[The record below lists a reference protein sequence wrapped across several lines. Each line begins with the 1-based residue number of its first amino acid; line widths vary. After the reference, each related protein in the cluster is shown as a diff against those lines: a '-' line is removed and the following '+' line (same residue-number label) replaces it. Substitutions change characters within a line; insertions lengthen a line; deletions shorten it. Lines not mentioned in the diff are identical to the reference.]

1 MPRRY
6 ADRVDTPTGPDIV
19 GAARTA
25 AERRLA
31 HAMPQRWRHVR
42 AVGQKAERIGQAFSA
57 PDAATLAAAAW
68 LHDIGYAGDL
78 VDTGFHPL
86 DGARW
91 LRSHGVDPRIA
102 ALVANH
108 SCALIE
114 ASERGLHRTLAD
126 EFPIE
131 HSAIADA
138 LIYCDLTT
146 GPDGR
151 SLIVED
157 RLSEIRARYGAGSVV
172 ARFVERAEKDLV
184 SAVRRTQ
191 RRLDA
196 RGVPA

>member
-1 MPRRY
+1 MGR
-6 ADRVDTPTGPDIV
+6 
-19 GAARTA
+19 
-25 AERRLA
+25 
-31 HAMPQRWRHVR
+31 
-42 AVGQKAERIGQAFSA
+42 KAERIGSAFSA

-68 LHDIGYAGDL
+68 LHDIGYAPDL

-91 LRSHGVDPRIA
+91 LRSRGADTRVA

-114 ASERGLHRTLAD
+114 ASERGLDRMLAD
-126 EFPIE
+126 EFPVE

-151 SLIVED
+151 CMTVED

-172 ARFVERAEKDLV
+172 DRFVERAEEDLV

-191 RRLDA
+191 RRLA
-196 RGVPA
+196 AHGAGGPT